1 MLRLNEDA
9 GANSGKLA
17 EAALWSGIRGAGAEK
32 FNIQE
37 DGFVFGG
44 TEPQDKIP

>member
-17 EAALWSGIRGAGAEK
+17 EAALWSGSRGVGVEK
-32 FNIQE
+32 FDIQE
-37 DGFVFGG
+37 DCVVFGG
-44 TEPQDKIP
+44 TEP